1 MISSRKLLKIIMKT
15 VLIDQD
21 DIAPSPSLIEQARSA
36 AVSIGR
42 FLTGRSTA
50 VAPTVY
56 SSGYDS
62 FYQGVQLNPHLEN
75 TDAHGE
81 WARGRCAFEEDF
93 DDRVA

>member
-1 MISSRKLLKIIMKT
+1 MKT

-21 DIAPSPSLIEQARSA
+21 DDIASSPSFMDQARTA

-42 FLTGRSTA
+42 FLMGSSTA
-50 VAPTVY
+50 VTPTPY

-62 FYQGVQLNPHLEN
+62 FCQGVPLNPHPEN
-75 TDAHGE
+75 TNAHVE
-81 WARGRCAFEEDF
+81 WARGRCDFEEDF